1 MRFSVIGDSFL
12 DIVAGI
18 QKIPSWGGDSAGNIA
33 QHSGGSAFNN
43 KRHLGKSHS
52 GCRNWKISFFFGG
65 VGSDARGEFLRKRA
79 EALNRVECNTKATK
93 LLVYA

>member
-33 QHSGGSAFNN
+33 QHSGGSAFNTCC
-43 KRHLGKSHS
+43 HLASLTQDIGIENVS
-52 GCRNWKISFFFGG
+52 FFGG
-65 VGSDARGEFLRKRA
+65 VGRDAWGEFLRKRA
-79 EALNRVECNTKATK
+79 KALE
-93 LLVYA
+93 